1 MSIFMDE
8 SRKQQKQEQREKHYE
23 ELKRIIADTENN
35 RYFKTE
41 NATFSEWQGD
51 SYRRSFFPV
60 LCFSIL
66 YSLFGCAFLSLGICI
81 TCEVILQNMIGL
93 GILFIFISVAIFA
106 SLYPFCKKIQ
116 SLQKSYSPQDF
127 EEE

>member
-51 SYRRSFFPV
+51 SYRRCSFPV
-60 LCFSIL
+60 LC
-66 YSLFGCAFLSLGICI
+66 
-81 TCEVILQNMIGL
+81 
-93 GILFIFISVAIFA
+93 
-106 SLYPFCKKIQ
+106 
-116 SLQKSYSPQDF
+116 
-127 EEE
+127 